1 MSSSEFLFPK
11 INPLKNKEYALYLL
25 LSPTQNSQSSSYYPN
40 QLLSLSL
47 FSYKVIFKLLSSK
60 PGDIIDSIPT
70 RERARVLAHRHT
82 HTHTPPVSNQI
93 ILDWLPTHSPSY
105 CLCPINRYPS
115 TPPQALNT
123 HLISQHKV
131 RRAEGS
137 LDPSGKL
144 SKDKSRH
151 CTLGNPGTIIRGSD
165 PWKYQES
172 LKKHNLS

>member
-82 HTHTPPVSNQI
+82 HT
-93 ILDWLPTHSPSY
+93 
-105 CLCPINRYPS
+105 YPS
-115 TPPQALNT
+115 CFQSDNPTLA
-123 HLISQHKV
+123 S
-131 RRAEGS
+131 
-137 LDPSGKL
+137 
-144 SKDKSRH
+144 
-151 CTLGNPGTIIRGSD
+151 CTLSLLLSVSYQSLPLHSTSGPQHPLDLPAQS
-165 PWKYQES
+165 QES
-172 LKKHNLS
+172 RRFSGSKRQTFQGQV